1 MLAKEVEFMLLDL
14 LCKVLH
20 GGTKKVD
27 LLGILVLKDNAQ
39 KHDDILWDCLPSEH
53 SEYPNSMNP
62 RL

>member
-1 MLAKEVEFMLLDL
+1 MLAKEVEFVLLDL
-14 LCKVLH
+14 LRNVLH

-27 LLGILVLKDNAQ
+27 LPGVLVLKDNAQ
-39 KHDDILWDCLPSEH
+39 KNDDILWDCLHSEH